1 MSTISAS
8 SISAS
13 SISPLVQAKAATSAK
28 TAAPIVA
35 ALGAPAKT
43 PANTPSVL
51 VTLSSAAVSK
61 AASVMAASA
70 TTTVDAA
77 TAIRTYTAAK
87 VKTSV
92 AAFVISDTAANIL
105 AKLDDLQTLAAAN
118 KITSISFSDGTPKWT
133 IAASKF
139 KTDGTILGKL
149 TAAIDTVSFTKAAS
163 SYTVKAGTASGVTV
177 TGGSG
182 TEPTTMTVTPKFL
195 QFSDTTVIAN
205 SGNSNVN
212 ALLNIG
218 SNMWWKTST
227 AASTGTSAITSGLNS
242 LATNSS
248 KHALTYSFMGS
259 TKPSTLSKT
268 DANGYAPMTDP
279 QKAAVKAAFAYL
291 STFLNVSFTEAT
303 GSATPDIS
311 FGQNTQASSAG
322 YANPPN
328 GNGSNPTSYLFLAKN
343 ASTNSQASSSTAYL
357 PGTYGWET
365 IVHEIGHT
373 LGLKHPGNYNA
384 GGGGATGPYL
394 PTATD
399 TRRYSIMSYNDPTD
413 VRVVTAT
420 GSQTAKG
427 FSYGYSQASVNP
439 STYGV
444 YDMAALQFLY
454 GANTS
459 STASNI
465 TATDSYADFKTIWS
479 PNGVK
484 VDASATTNA
493 DIFDMRAGSFSSISV
508 KSKAQETASI
518 KAQLVTSGLSDTNA
532 GTAATTIMKQISP
545 STVNPLY
552 GGLNNLALS
561 YGSQYSEV
569 DGGSG
574 NDTVYATTYS
584 AKINGGTGTNTVLLA
599 GSASD
604 WTLSGLTS
612 ATSKSNPN
620 VTLTLSNIQTIGY
633 YDPITTA
640 ITHSA

>member
-8 SISAS
+8 SAS
-13 SISPLVQAKAATSAK
+13 LLAQAKATGTAK
-28 TAAPIVA
+28 PAAPIVA
-35 ALGAPAKT
+35 ALVAPERSAS
-43 PANTPSVL
+43 NTASVV

-61 AASVMAASA
+61 AASVSAASA
-70 TTTVDAA
+70 STPVDAA
-77 TAIRTYTAAK
+77 TAISTYTAAK
-87 VKTSV
+87 SKTSV
-92 AAFVISDTAANIL
+92 AAFVISDTADHIL
-105 AKLDDLQTLAAAN
+105 SNLDALQTLAAAN

-133 IAASKF
+133 IAAAKF
-139 KTDGTILGKL
+139 KTDASILGKL

-163 SYTVKAGTASGVTV
+163 SYKVKAGTAGGVTI
-177 TGGSG
+177 TGGTG
-182 TEPTTMTVTPKFL
+182 TEPTSLTVTPKFL
-195 QFSDTTVIAN
+195 KFSDTTVIAG

-218 SNMWWKTST
+218 TNMWWKTAN
-227 AASTGTSAITSGLNS
+227 AASTGTSAITAGLNS
-242 LATNSS
+242 LTTDSS
-248 KHALTYSFMGS
+248 KHALTYSFMGA
-259 TKPSTLSKT
+259 TKPTGLSKT
-268 DANGYAPMTDP
+268 DANGYTPMTDP

-303 GSATPDIS
+303 DSSAVDIS

-322 YANPPN
+322 YAYPPN

-343 ASTNSQASSSTAYL
+343 ATSNPQGASSTAYL

-365 IVHEIGHT
+365 IIHEIGHT

-384 GGGGATGPYL
+384 GGGGASGPYL

-399 TRRYSIMSYNDPTD
+399 TRRYSTMSYNDPAD
-413 VRVVTAT
+413 SRVVTAS

-427 FSYGYSQASVNP
+427 YSYSYSQTSVNP

-459 STASNI
+459 STTSDI
-465 TATDSYADFKTIWS
+465 SATDSYADFQTVWS

-493 DIFDMRAGSFSSISV
+493 DIFDLRAGSFSSISV
-508 KSKAQETASI
+508 KSKALETAAI
-518 KAQLVTSGLSDTNA
+518 KTQLVSSGLSDTNA
-532 GTAATTIMKQISP
+532 GAAASAIMKKISP
-545 STVNPLY
+545 STANPLY

-574 NDTVYATTYS
+574 NDSIYASTYS
-584 AKINGGTGTNTVLLA
+584 AKIDGGGGSNTVWLA

-604 WTLSGLTS
+604 WTLTGLTS
-612 ATSKSNPN
+612 ATSKSDPN
-620 VTLTLSNIQTIGY
+620 VTLTLSNIQTIAY
-633 YDPITTA
+633 YNPITTA
-640 ITHSA
+640 ITHTA